1 MVHGHGHGHGQQRDG
16 AVGRGVLGWAWVGG
30 YHHLE
35 GGVARVVDAQR
46 REPRLRHAGGEG
58 CKHLQG
64 GVEAPEGREP
74 RLVRVVLLARL
85 ALVLALGVVDGARGD
100 EDGDH
105 HEEEDRRELRKVGM

>member
-1 MVHGHGHGHGQQRDG
+1 MGMGMGMGSSETGLSDAACWAGHGS
-16 AVGRGVLGWAWVGG
+16 WG

-46 REPRLRHAGGEG
+46 
-58 CKHLQG
+58 
-64 GVEAPEGREP
+64 REP

-105 HEEEDRRELRKVGM
+105 HEEEDRRELRKVGV